1 MAHNS
6 VAMFFLAFT
15 MMQQLSPGQYDPWNA
30 WGRRVRPP
38 HGIETMP
45 IRQSHV
51 QQDDCPLLPSQDESQ
66 LRSCARGASIRN
78 CPASLPEH
86 LAEQAD
92 ISRVILNQK
101 NLECLFFHECGN

>member
-38 HGIETMP
+38 HGIDTMP

-51 QQDDCPLLPSQDESQ
+51 QQDDVHSSLRKMNLSFAHAQEVRQFETVRPLS
-66 LRSCARGASIRN
+66 
-78 CPASLPEH
+78 PEH

-92 ISRVILNQK
+92 VSRVILNQK